1 MDLPHGNYSS
11 VYGDKLG
18 DSFSSSFIFSNKI
31 FCNNHAL
38 VDNREKQGDGG
49 RK

>member
-1 MDLPHGNYSS
+1 MDLPHGSYSS
-11 VYGDKLG
+11 VDGDKLG
-18 DSFSSSFIFSNKI
+18 DSFSSFIFSIKI

-38 VDNREKQGDGG
+38 VDNQEKQDDRG